1 VRISTGILRASHDS
15 FLVGRHA
22 AAAVAEIGPSTLAD
36 LPPLPANITPV
47 KLVSDFLRCLYNEIM
62 LPTLQDNYGHR

>member
-1 VRISTGILRASHDS
+1 MIPSLLADMLLLLLLRLA
-15 FLVGRHA
+15 L
-22 AAAVAEIGPSTLAD
+22 STLAD